1 MTTAVVGIVGTI
13 LGVVLG
19 SLLNFLLQ
27 KRQEERRWKREDQSK
42 YALERLALYRD
53 FLNEMEHVRLGE
65 RFERGMLER
74 QTSMMEVLSSRD
86 VVSRAVEAPQFGE

>member
-1 MTTAVVGIVGTI
+1 MTTAVVGIGGTI

-27 KRQEERRWKREDQSK
+27 KRQEERRWKREAQSK

-53 FLNEMEHVRLGE
+53 FLNEMEHVRLG
-65 RFERGMLER
+65 GKG
-74 QTSMMEVLSSRD
+74 SSVGCWSGR
-86 VVSRAVEAPQFGE
+86 RL